1 MQVEL
6 NNITIIGDDVDVPS
20 YSALI
25 TVMKNYFSSELK
37 ITVKSTSAV
46 EYLILSNDNISP
58 EKLFDEYWNFREKV
72 WFTLPKTLIKSRHLS
87 ILQFSIYS

>member
-1 MQVEL
+1 MKVKL
-6 NNITIIGDDVDVPS
+6 NHITIIGDNIDVPS

-25 TVMKNYFSSELK
+25 VVMKNYFSSGLK

-58 EKLFDEYWNFREKV
+58 EQLFDEYWNFREKT
-72 WFTLPKTLIKSRHLS
+72 WFTLPQTLIRKRHLS
-87 ILQFSIYS
+87 IV